1 LNVIKV
7 KRLHGANIKSILSSI
22 KKFVEKF
29 KNMFSFFLLMNGIAY
44 HPEYDKYDLG
54 SDHPLIGNKPKRT
67 MEMLEKTGM
76 IKSFTTFTPT
86 LAEKED
92 LLRSHGLQYIEKI
105 QQLSKVGG
113 MLSFDTPAP
122 KGIYEYARRATG
134 GTLVCGSKLFENY
147 SLTVNPLGGFHHAS
161 KNHSSGFCFFNDIAV
176 VIEYLKTYFDIHRFF
191 IIDLDVH
198 HGNGT
203 MDIFYNDP
211 TVLNLSFHQDGET
224 LYPGTGSINK
234 IGAEKGEGF
243 TVNLPLPPHTG
254 SDAFINAFD
263 QMIPPLIY
271 QFNPEIII
279 YQAGVDTHYSD
290 PLADIDLSIQT
301 YYRLAKA
308 IYNLSTHYSQK
319 LLVLLGGGY
328 NSDSCISAYENIFH
342 GLLNHESFN
351 VEDDPNHAKNYDIV
365 DTRITDLQ
373 RLLKPYWKF
382 P

>member
-1 LNVIKV
+1 
-7 KRLHGANIKSILSSI
+7 
-22 KKFVEKF
+22 
-29 KNMFSFFLLMNGIAY
+29 MNGIVY
-44 HPEYDKYDLG
+44 HTDYDKYDLG

-67 MEMLEKTGM
+67 MQMLDKNGM
-76 IKSFTTFTPT
+76 IKSFDTFIPT

-92 LLRSHGLQYIEKI
+92 LVRAHGIEYIEKI
-105 QQLSKVGG
+105 QQLSKTGG

-134 GTLVCGSKLFENY
+134 GTLVCGSKLFEKY

-176 VIEYLKTYFDIHRFF
+176 VIEYLKTYFNINRSL
-191 IIDLDVH
+191 IIYLDVH

-203 MDIFYNDP
+203 MDIFYTDP

-234 IGAEKGEGF
+234 IGSGQGEGY

-254 SDAFINAFD
+254 SDAFINAFY
-263 QMIPPLIY
+263 QIIPPLTH

-279 YQAGVDTHYSD
+279 YQAGVDTHHSD

-301 YYRLAKA
+301 YYRIAKA
-308 IYNLSTHYSQK
+308 IYTLSNHYSQK

-328 NSDSCISAYENIFH
+328 NSDLCISAYENIFH
-342 GLLNHESFN
+342 GLLNSDSFN

-365 DTRITDLQ
+365 DTRITNLQ
-373 RLLKPYWKF
+373 NVLKPYWKF
-382 P
+382 S